1 MTVKRGTIERLSLK
15 EYNNTMT
22 DMTAG
27 KPLGLVLRFSLPLLA
42 GNLLQQMYN
51 MVDSI
56 VVGKIVG
63 KEALAAVGNS
73 YIINFLLTSL
83 FMGIGLGAT
92 ILISQFFGAKQHSRV
107 KETIDTMYIVL
118 LVTGA
123 FVTIAGFFIAEP
135 LLKLMNTPEGI
146 TLNWSIQYLQILFLG
161 TIFSFGYNINAGIL
175 QGLGDSKLPLLFLSV
190 ATVLNTILDLVF
202 VAGFGWGVFGV
213 ALATILAQAFSF
225 LFGIYFINK
234 HVDAIRISLRHL
246 RFNKSILFQSIRIG
260 LPAGVQNML
269 FSLGTMVLQRLV
281 NGYGPAF
288 MAGYSS
294 VGKIDT
300 FAFMP
305 LTSFATAITTFVG
318 QNVGARKPDRVKNGV
333 ISTLILASAVCIAI
347 SILVIIFA
355 RFLLM
360 AFSSD
365 EEVLRTGVEFL
376 RRLMPPY
383 ILLAILFVINSA
395 LRGAGNAIIPLI
407 SSMVSMLAF
416 RVPLA
421 YFLNHYFGK
430 YEMFWSYGIGWF
442 FGVIIAVSYYAS
454 GRWKKRAYKSLEA
467 VEITG

>member
-1 MTVKRGTIERLSLK
+1 
-15 EYNNTMT
+15 MT
-22 DMTAG
+22 DMTVG
-27 KPLGLVLRFSLPLLA
+27 KPLSLVFRFSLPLLA
-42 GNLLQQMYN
+42 GNVLQQMYN

-56 VVGKIVG
+56 VVGKFVG

-107 KETIDTMYIVL
+107 KETVDTMYVTL

-123 FVTIAGFFIAEP
+123 VVMVIGLLIAEP
-135 LLKLMNTPEGI
+135 LLKLMNTPEGT
-146 TLNWSIQYLQILFLG
+146 TLDWSIEYLQILFLG

-190 ATVLNTILDLVF
+190 ATILNIILDLVF

-213 ALATILAQAFSF
+213 ALATIIAQAFSF

-234 HVDAIRISLRHL
+234 RVDAITISLRHM
-246 RFNKSILFQSIRIG
+246 RFNKSILFQSVRIG
-260 LPAGVQNML
+260 LPAGLQNML
-269 FSLGTMVLQRLV
+269 FSMGTMVLQRLV

-305 LTSFATAITTFVG
+305 LTSFATAVTTFVG
-318 QNVGARKPDRVKNGV
+318 QNVGAGKMDRVKSGV
-333 ISTLILASAVCIAI
+333 RSTLFLAGTVCIII
-347 SILVIIFA
+347 SILVIVFA

-376 RRLMPPY
+376 HRLMPPY
-383 ILLAILFVINSA
+383 ILLAVLFVINSA
-395 LRGAGNAIIPLI
+395 LRGAGNSFIPLL
-407 SSMVSMLAF
+407 SSMVSMLVF

-421 YFLNHYFGK
+421 YFLNAHFGK
-430 YEMFWSYGIGWF
+430 YEMFWCYGIGWV
-442 FGVIIAVSYYAS
+442 FGVLIAAGYYYS
-454 GRWKKRAYKSLEA
+454 GRWKRKAAQSIRT
-467 VEITG
+467 VEDAK